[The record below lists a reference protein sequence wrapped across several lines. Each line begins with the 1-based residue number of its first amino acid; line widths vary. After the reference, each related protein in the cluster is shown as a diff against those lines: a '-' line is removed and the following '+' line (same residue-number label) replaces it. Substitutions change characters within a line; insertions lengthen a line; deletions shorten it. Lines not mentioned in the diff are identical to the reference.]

1 VAQEDA
7 LTRALALGQAYIASR
22 ATRAVWPTATL
33 DGLRAA
39 LGGPLPDGPSDPVDV
54 LDALARAVEP
64 GIVTTTGPRYFGFVT
79 GGALPATVAA
89 DWLTAVWD
97 QPASL
102 YVLSPAASVV
112 EEVAGAWLLDAL
124 GLPSD
129 ASVGFVTG
137 CHMAN
142 FTALA
147 AARHELLRR
156 AGWDVEADGL
166 SNAPPLRVLVGDEVH
181 VSVVSALRL
190 LGIGSRQV
198 QRIDADSQGR
208 MRVDALEVALEK
220 TDLPSIV
227 CAQVG
232 NVNTGAFD
240 PLAAIAHLA
249 RSRGAWLHVDGA
261 FGLWAAA
268 STTLRHYT
276 NGVALADSWAT
287 DAHKWLNVPYDSGLV
302 FTAHPAAHQ
311 AAMSLGAAYLIRS
324 ESTSSTASTASTVR
338 GALPPRVRAREPM
351 DWTPE
356 ASRRARGFAV
366 YAALKSLGRSGIE
379 EMVDRCC
386 RLAQRFADRLRTEP
400 TVRILNDVVLNQV
413 LVRVEPRSGDADVAT
428 RRALHRVQDE
438 RVCWLGGTQWHGMH
452 AMRISISNWS
462 TTEDDV
468 DRSAESIVRA
478 ARSVA

>member
-1 VAQEDA
+1 MAEEDA
-7 LTRALALGQAYIASR
+7 LARVLGLARTYIASR
-22 ATRAVWPTATL
+22 DQRPVWPSATL
-33 DGLRAA
+33 DELRLA
-39 LGGPLPDGPSDPVDV
+39 LGGPLPDGPVDPIEVI
-54 LDALARAVEP
+54 DALARNAEP
-64 GIVTTTGPRYFGFVT
+64 GVVTTTGPRFFGFVT
-79 GGALPATVAA
+79 GGALPVTVAA
-89 DWLTAVWD
+89 EWLTAVWD

-112 EEVAGAWLLDAL
+112 EEVAGRWLLDVL
-124 GLPSD
+124 GLPAQ

-166 SNAPPLRVLVGDEVH
+166 SDAPPFRVLVGNEVH
-181 VSVVSALRL
+181 VSVVGALRL

-208 MRVDALEVALEK
+208 MRVDALEAALEH
-220 TDLPSIV
+220 TNVPAIV
-227 CAQVG
+227 CAQAG

-240 PLAAIAHLA
+240 PLAAIADLT
-249 RSRGAWLHVDGA
+249 RNRGAWLHVDGA

-268 STTLRHYT
+268 SAGLRHHVH
-276 NGVALADSWAT
+276 GVELADSWAT

-302 FTAHPAAHQ
+302 FTAHPGAHQ
-311 AAMSLGAAYLIRS
+311 AAMSLGAAYLVRS
-324 ESTSSTASTASTVR
+324 PHE
-338 GALPPRVRAREPM
+338 PREPM

-366 YAALKSLGRSGIE
+366 YAALRSLGRRGVE
-379 EMVDRCC
+379 DMVDRCC
-386 RLAQRFADRLRTEP
+386 RLARRFADRLLAEP
-400 TVRILNDVVLNQV
+400 AIRILNEVVLNQV
-413 LVRVEPRSGDADVAT
+413 LVRVEPASGDADAAT
-428 RRALHRVQDE
+428 RAALQRVQDE
-438 RVCWLGGTQWHGMH
+438 RVCWLGGTRWQGMD
-452 AMRISISNWS
+452 AMRISVSNWS

-468 DRSAESIVRA
+468 DRSAESIARA